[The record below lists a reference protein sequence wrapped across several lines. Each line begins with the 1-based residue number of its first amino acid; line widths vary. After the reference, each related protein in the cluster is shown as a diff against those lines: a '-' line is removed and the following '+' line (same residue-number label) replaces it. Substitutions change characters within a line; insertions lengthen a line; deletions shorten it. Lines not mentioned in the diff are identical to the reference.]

1 MVSIFALKMA
11 GTVVTDSDYHPLKET
26 VHVCSI
32 CFESYKTPRC
42 LPCLHTFCH
51 ACLSSYIGSTCQQ
64 KQRPVGF
71 GCPLCRSF
79 VPAPVYDKSPEKW
92 AENFPIDKQLE
103 ALCAKGNEMNYCD
116 PCKRMN
122 DEVTATDWCT
132 ECMESLCCACAKA
145 HGRSRASQNHKM
157 LNLTS
162 EMSAQGEGHN
172 HVDVCRTHT
181 KKIKYFCQDH
191 LVPCCTQCICTEH
204 RGCKQVDSILHEAQT
219 LFKAK
224 KIDSL
229 LMEIEKYEK
238 AVTKLKSER
247 QDNVAELDNS
257 SDTMLQ
263 SADELRK
270 KIISHLDAM
279 LEKHKNEISKN
290 LKVCRE
296 KQSVAIE
303 CFSDRQLL
311 AESYA
316 GTLKKVK
323 EGGASVALVVE
334 YHRIK
339 QELSEIL
346 NEKVYSS
353 TLKLSQN
360 IDENLQEIL
369 KVAEF
374 GKLNLDECSTGF
386 DYSLALS
393 TMNLI
398 CELDLSDGNVTGGCF
413 LSNEEILLINF
424 ETDCLEHFT
433 ADGKLSHT
441 LLTNFFPDDAC
452 LKNSMMNTLYVTSS
466 DISNELYGVYMV
478 RLPESKEKT
487 MEILK
492 LPLEKSCFGVTYMS
506 EFLYVACDDVIIKM
520 NCYGD
525 FVCDFQTEKETYSV
539 AVNKKNHIVSSSC
552 SSHSVLAIDEYGQRL
567 FQYKHPDLKYPYGLD
582 VDSEGYIFVA
592 GRDSNNI
599 HILSPMGELIKIL
612 PALKPKCIK
621 FRKDSRVCLI
631 GSEKACKTKLCEFK

>member
-1 MVSIFALKMA
+1 M
-11 GTVVTDSDYHPLKET
+11 
-26 VHVCSI
+26 
-32 CFESYKTPRC
+32 
-42 LPCLHTFCH
+42 
-51 ACLSSYIGSTCQQ
+51 
-64 KQRPVGF
+64 
-71 GCPLCRSF
+71 
-79 VPAPVYDKSPEKW
+79 YDKSPEKW

-263 SADELRK
+263 SADELRN
-270 KIISHLDAM
+270 KIVSHLDAM
-279 LEKHKNEISKN
+279 FEKHKNEISKN

-296 KQSVAIE
+296 KQSVAVE
-303 CFSDRQLL
+303 CFSDCQLL

-386 DYSLALS
+386 DYNLALS

-413 LSNEEILLINF
+413 LPNEEILLINF

-452 LKNSMMNTLYVTSS
+452 SKNSTMNTLYVTSS

-487 MEILK
+487 IEILK

-599 HILSPMGELIKIL
+599 HILSPTGELIKIL

>member
-1 MVSIFALKMA
+1 
-11 GTVVTDSDYHPLKET
+11 
-26 VHVCSI
+26 
-32 CFESYKTPRC
+32 
-42 LPCLHTFCH
+42 
-51 ACLSSYIGSTCQQ
+51 
-64 KQRPVGF
+64 
-71 GCPLCRSF
+71 
-79 VPAPVYDKSPEKW
+79 
-92 AENFPIDKQLE
+92 
-103 ALCAKGNEMNYCD
+103 
-116 PCKRMN
+116 
-122 DEVTATDWCT
+122 
-132 ECMESLCCACAKA
+132 
-145 HGRSRASQNHKM
+145 M

-263 SADELRK
+263 SADELRN

-296 KQSVAIE
+296 KQSVAVE

-386 DYSLALS
+386 DYNLALS

-452 LKNSMMNTLYVTSS
+452 LKNSTMNTLYVTSS

-599 HILSPMGELIKIL
+599 HILSPTGELIKIL

-631 GSEKACKTKLCEFK
+631 GSEKACKTKLCDFK

>member
-247 QDNVAELDNS
+247 
-257 SDTMLQ
+257 
-263 SADELRK
+263 
-270 KIISHLDAM
+270 
-279 LEKHKNEISKN
+279 
-290 LKVCRE
+290 
-296 KQSVAIE
+296 
-303 CFSDRQLL
+303 
-311 AESYA
+311 
-316 GTLKKVK
+316 
-323 EGGASVALVVE
+323 
-334 YHRIK
+334 
-339 QELSEIL
+339 
-346 NEKVYSS
+346 
-353 TLKLSQN
+353 
-360 IDENLQEIL
+360 
-369 KVAEF
+369 
-374 GKLNLDECSTGF
+374 
-386 DYSLALS
+386 
-393 TMNLI
+393 
-398 CELDLSDGNVTGGCF
+398 
-413 LSNEEILLINF
+413 
-424 ETDCLEHFT
+424 
-433 ADGKLSHT
+433 
-441 LLTNFFPDDAC
+441 
-452 LKNSMMNTLYVTSS
+452 
-466 DISNELYGVYMV
+466 
-478 RLPESKEKT
+478 
-487 MEILK
+487 
-492 LPLEKSCFGVTYMS
+492 
-506 EFLYVACDDVIIKM
+506 
-520 NCYGD
+520 
-525 FVCDFQTEKETYSV
+525 
-539 AVNKKNHIVSSSC
+539 
-552 SSHSVLAIDEYGQRL
+552 
-567 FQYKHPDLKYPYGLD
+567 
-582 VDSEGYIFVA
+582 
-592 GRDSNNI
+592 
-599 HILSPMGELIKIL
+599 
-612 PALKPKCIK
+612 
-621 FRKDSRVCLI
+621 
-631 GSEKACKTKLCEFK
+631 